1 MAADL
6 AMIFFLERKIKRM
19 SSWSSVLGFVILY
32 AAAECWLIGHG
43 GILLAQAQA
52 PSSQPDQATTD
63 PSEGP

>member
-1 MAADL
+1 MTADL
-6 AMIFFLERKIKRM
+6 AMIFFLERKIKLM
-19 SSWSSVLGFVILY
+19 SSRSSVLEFVIFY
-32 AAAECWLIGHG
+32 VAAACCLFGHG